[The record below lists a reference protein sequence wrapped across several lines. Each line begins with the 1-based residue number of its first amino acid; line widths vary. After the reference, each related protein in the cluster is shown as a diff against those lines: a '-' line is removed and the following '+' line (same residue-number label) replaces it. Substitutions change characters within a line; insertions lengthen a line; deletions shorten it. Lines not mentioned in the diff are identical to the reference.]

1 VACHTALNAAILTNA
16 MSTVPTQ
23 FAGVTVLTKA
33 NVYFD
38 GHVISHTVLLPGGI
52 KKTLGVIRPG
62 TFHFKTTAPE
72 RMEILAGACRV
83 KLDGGTLTSDY
94 EAGARFDVPGNS
106 GFSVEVRTGLCE
118 YICSF
123 L

>member
-1 VACHTALNAAILTNA
+1 

-38 GHVISHTVLLPGGI
+38 GNVISHTVLLPGGI

-62 TFHFKTTAPE
+62 TFHFETTAPE
-72 RMEILAGACRV
+72 RMEILAGACRA